1 MGKETYLAHT
11 ITQTD
16 YEARYDRAAK
26 KLLANKLVLAHIL
39 KDCVKEYQACSIMDI
54 AQKYIEG
61 EPEVGTTGVNM
72 DDSNSPEQPD
82 IKPETVVTQA
92 AEVQE
97 MSIQEVNAPAMNIQ
111 AMNTQVT
118 KVQGMGNEDISQ
130 NEGTVYYD
138 VRFNA
143 IAPSTE
149 EHGNIRLIINA
160 EAQNRFKLKYPLTKR
175 AVYYGSRL
183 ISAQHGTVFTKS
195 DYQKLRKVYSIW
207 ICVNPAKKFR
217 NSITRYSLKP
227 ETIIGNAVEA
237 PDNYDLINIV
247 MVCLGRME
255 EWNDNNLIKF
265 LGVLFQNEL
274 SAREKK
280 DILERDFNIPMTE
293 TFESEVDDMCNLSQ
307 GVAEEAM
314 QKGIE
319 KGRQEGIQK
328 GIEQGIEQGLEQ
340 GRQEGIEQ
348 GLEQGRQEGIEQGL
362 ERGRQEGIEQG
373 LERGRQEGI
382 EQGLQQGRIHA
393 LIELVNDGV
402 LTIEKA
408 AEKASMSAE
417 EFGNAMKKA
426 YAQE

>member
-39 KDCVKEYQACSIMDI
+39 KDCVKEYQVCSIMDI

-72 DDSNSPEQPD
+72 DDINSPEQPD
-82 IKPETVVTQA
+82 IKRETVVTQA
-92 AEVQE
+92 AEAQAMKVQV
-97 MSIQEVNAPAMNIQ
+97 MNTQEENAQAMNAQAMNTQSMKVQAMNAQAMSIQ

-143 IAPSTE
+143 IAPSIE

-160 EAQNRFKLKYPLTKR
+160 EAQNRFKPKYPLTKR

-183 ISAQHGTVFTKS
+183 ISAQNGTVFTKS
-195 DYQKLRKVYSIW
+195 DYQKLCKVYSIW

-217 NSITRYSLKP
+217 NTITRYSLKP

-237 PDNYDLINIV
+237 PENYDLINIV
-247 MVCLGRME
+247 MVCLGKME

-314 QKGIE
+314 Q
-319 KGRQEGIQK
+319 
-328 GIEQGIEQGLEQ
+328 Q
-340 GRQEGIEQ
+340 GRTHI
-348 GLEQGRQEGIEQGL
+348 
-362 ERGRQEGIEQG
+362 
-373 LERGRQEGI
+373 
-382 EQGLQQGRIHA
+382 

-408 AEKASMSAE
+408 AEKASMSVE
-417 EFGNAMKKA
+417 EFRNAMKKA

>member
-1 MGKETYLAHT
+1 MNA
-11 ITQTD
+11 
-16 YEARYDRAAK
+16 
-26 KLLANKLVLAHIL
+26 
-39 KDCVKEYQACSIMDI
+39 QAIN
-54 AQKYIEG
+54 AQAMK
-61 EPEVGTTGVNM
+61 
-72 DDSNSPEQPD
+72 
-82 IKPETVVTQA
+82 
-92 AEVQE
+92 VQ
-97 MSIQEVNAPAMNIQ
+97 AMNAQ

-149 EHGNIRLIINA
+149 EHENIRLIINA

-217 NSITRYSLKP
+217 NTITRYSLKP

-237 PDNYDLINIV
+237 PENYDLINIV
-247 MVCLGRME
+247 MVCLGKME

-293 TFESEVDDMCNLSQ
+293 IFESEVDDMCNLSQ

-319 KGRQEGIQK
+319 KG
-328 GIEQGIEQGLEQ
+328 IE
-340 GRQEGIEQ
+340 
-348 GLEQGRQEGIEQGL
+348 
-362 ERGRQEGIEQG
+362 
-373 LERGRQEGI
+373 
-382 EQGLQQGRIHA
+382 QGRIHA

-408 AEKASMSAE
+408 AEKAGMSVE
-417 EFGNAMKKA
+417 EFRNAMKNA
-426 YAQE
+426 NAQIQ

>member
-72 DDSNSPEQPD
+72 DDINSPEQPD

-92 AEVQE
+92 AEVQT
-97 MSIQEVNAPAMNIQ
+97 MNTQEVNAQAMSIQ

-143 IAPSTE
+143 IAPSTG
-149 EHGNIRLIINA
+149 EHDNIRLIINA
-160 EAQNRFKLKYPLTKR
+160 EAQNRFKLKYPLIKR

-217 NSITRYSLKP
+217 NTITRYSLKP

-237 PDNYDLINIV
+237 PENYDLINIV
-247 MVCLGRME
+247 MVCLGKME

-314 QKGIE
+314 QKG
-319 KGRQEGIQK
+319 
-328 GIEQGIEQGLEQ
+328 LEQ

-348 GLEQGRQEGIEQGL
+348 G
-362 ERGRQEGIEQG
+362 
-373 LERGRQEGI
+373 I
-382 EQGLQQGRIHA
+382 EQGLQQGRTHI

-402 LTIEKA
+402 FTIEKA
-408 AEKASMSAE
+408 AGKAGMSVE
-417 EFGNAMKKA
+417 EFRNVMKNANT
-426 YAQE
+426 QIQ

>member
-39 KDCVKEYQACSIMDI
+39 KECVREYQDCSIMDI

-61 EPEVGTTGVNM
+61 EPEVGTTGVYM

-82 IKPETVVTQA
+82 IKPETMRTQA
-92 AEVQE
+92 TEVQ
-97 MSIQEVNAPAMNIQ
+97 AMNIQ
-111 AMNTQVT
+111 ATNTQAIKAQMMNTQPM
-118 KVQGMGNEDISQ
+118 KVQGVSNEDISQ

-143 IAPSTE
+143 IAPSTG
-149 EHGNIRLIINA
+149 EHENIRLIINA

-207 ICVNPAKKFR
+207 ICVNPAKRFR
-217 NSITRYSLKP
+217 NTITRYSLKP
-227 ETIIGNAVEA
+227 ENIVGNAVEA
-237 PDNYDLINIV
+237 PENYDLINIV
-247 MVCLGRME
+247 MVCLGKME

-280 DILERDFNIPMTE
+280 DILEKDFNIPMTE

-319 KGRQEGIQK
+319 KG
-328 GIEQGIEQGLEQ
+328 IEQGI
-340 GRQEGIEQ
+340 
-348 GLEQGRQEGIEQGL
+348 
-362 ERGRQEGIEQG
+362 
-373 LERGRQEGI
+373 
-382 EQGLQQGRIHA
+382 QQGRTHA
-393 LIELVNDGV
+393 LAVKYTL
-402 LTIEKA
+402 
-408 AEKASMSAE
+408 
-417 EFGNAMKKA
+417 
-426 YAQE
+426 

>member
-72 DDSNSPEQPD
+72 DDSNSPVQPD
-82 IKPETVVTQA
+82 IKRETVVTQE
-92 AEVQE
+92 AEVQTMNE
-97 MSIQEVNAPAMNIQ
+97 QAMNAHAMSIQAMNTQEVNAHAINAQSMKVQAMNTLEENAQAINAQAMNTQLMKVQAMNAQAMSIQ

-160 EAQNRFKLKYPLTKR
+160 EAQNRFKPKYPLTKR

-183 ISAQHGTVFTKS
+183 ISSQNGTVFTKS

-217 NSITRYSLKP
+217 NTITRYSLKP

-237 PDNYDLINIV
+237 PENYDLINIV
-247 MVCLGRME
+247 MVCLGKME

-328 GIEQGIEQGLEQ
+328 GIELKYTQ
-340 GRQEGIEQ
+340 
-348 GLEQGRQEGIEQGL
+348 
-362 ERGRQEGIEQG
+362 
-373 LERGRQEGI
+373 
-382 EQGLQQGRIHA
+382 
-393 LIELVNDGV
+393 
-402 LTIEKA
+402 
-408 AEKASMSAE
+408 
-417 EFGNAMKKA
+417 
-426 YAQE
+426 

>member
-39 KDCVKEYQACSIMDI
+39 KDCVKEYQVCSIMDI

-72 DDSNSPEQPD
+72 DDINSPEQPD
-82 IKPETVVTQA
+82 IKRETVVTQA
-92 AEVQE
+92 AEAQAMKVQV
-97 MSIQEVNAPAMNIQ
+97 MNTQEENAQAMNAQAMNTQSMKVQAMNAQAMSIQ

-160 EAQNRFKLKYPLTKR
+160 EAQNRFKPKYPLTKR

-183 ISAQHGTVFTKS
+183 ISAQNGTVFTKS
-195 DYQKLRKVYSIW
+195 DYQKLCKVYSIW

-217 NSITRYSLKP
+217 NTITRYSLKP

-237 PDNYDLINIV
+237 PENYDLINIV
-247 MVCLGRME
+247 MVCLGKME

-314 QKGIE
+314 Q
-319 KGRQEGIQK
+319 
-328 GIEQGIEQGLEQ
+328 Q
-340 GRQEGIEQ
+340 GRTHI
-348 GLEQGRQEGIEQGL
+348 
-362 ERGRQEGIEQG
+362 
-373 LERGRQEGI
+373 
-382 EQGLQQGRIHA
+382 

-408 AEKASMSAE
+408 AEKASMSVE
-417 EFGNAMKKA
+417 EFRNAMKKA

>member
-61 EPEVGTTGVNM
+61 EPEVGITGVYM
-72 DDSNSPEQPD
+72 DDSNSHEQPD

-92 AEVQE
+92 AEVQT
-97 MSIQEVNAPAMNIQ
+97 MNTQEVNAQAMSIQ

-160 EAQNRFKLKYPLTKR
+160 EAQNRFKPKYPLTKR

-183 ISAQHGTVFTKS
+183 ISA
-195 DYQKLRKVYSIW
+195 
-207 ICVNPAKKFR
+207 
-217 NSITRYSLKP
+217 
-227 ETIIGNAVEA
+227 
-237 PDNYDLINIV
+237 
-247 MVCLGRME
+247 
-255 EWNDNNLIKF
+255 
-265 LGVLFQNEL
+265 
-274 SAREKK
+274 
-280 DILERDFNIPMTE
+280 
-293 TFESEVDDMCNLSQ
+293 
-307 GVAEEAM
+307 
-314 QKGIE
+314 
-319 KGRQEGIQK
+319 
-328 GIEQGIEQGLEQ
+328 
-340 GRQEGIEQ
+340 
-348 GLEQGRQEGIEQGL
+348 
-362 ERGRQEGIEQG
+362 
-373 LERGRQEGI
+373 
-382 EQGLQQGRIHA
+382 
-393 LIELVNDGV
+393 
-402 LTIEKA
+402 
-408 AEKASMSAE
+408 
-417 EFGNAMKKA
+417 
-426 YAQE
+426 

>member
-39 KDCVKEYQACSIMDI
+39 KECVREYQDCSIMDI

-97 MSIQEVNAPAMNIQ
+97 MNAQEVNAQAMNAQTMNIQAMNTQEVNAPAINAQAMNTQSMKVQAINEQAMNAHAMSIQ

-183 ISAQHGTVFTKS
+183 ISAQNGTVFTKS

-237 PDNYDLINIV
+237 PENYDLINIV
-247 MVCLGRME
+247 MVCLGKME

-319 KGRQEGIQK
+319 KGIQK
-328 GIEQGIEQGLEQ
+328 GIE
-340 GRQEGIEQ
+340 
-348 GLEQGRQEGIEQGL
+348 
-362 ERGRQEGIEQG
+362 
-373 LERGRQEGI
+373 
-382 EQGLQQGRIHA
+382 QGRIHA

-408 AEKASMSAE
+408 ADKAGMSVE
-417 EFGNAMKKA
+417 EFRDAMKSA
-426 YAQE
+426 NAQSRE

>member
-39 KDCVKEYQACSIMDI
+39 KECVREYRDCSIMDI

-61 EPEVGTTGVNM
+61 EPEIGTTGVYM

-82 IKPETVVTQA
+82 IKPEAMRAQATGVQATNTQA
-92 AEVQE
+92 IKAQ
-97 MSIQEVNAPAMNIQ
+97 M
-111 AMNTQVT
+111 MNTQSM
-118 KVQGMGNEDISQ
+118 KVQGVSNEDISQ
-130 NEGTVYYD
+130 SEGTVYYD

-143 IAPSTE
+143 ITPSTGE
-149 EHGNIRLIINA
+149 NDSIRLIINA

-207 ICVNPAKKFR
+207 ICVNPAKRFR
-217 NSITRYSLKP
+217 NTITRYSLKP
-227 ETIIGNAVEA
+227 ENIVGNAVEA
-237 PDNYDLINIV
+237 PENYDLINIV
-247 MVCLGRME
+247 MVCLGKIE

-274 SAREKK
+274 SAKEKK
-280 DILERDFNIPMTE
+280 DILEKDFNVPMTE

-319 KGRQEGIQK
+319 QGRQEGIQK
-328 GIEQGIEQGLEQ
+328 GIEQG
-340 GRQEGIEQ
+340 RQEGMQNGIVQGIEQ
-348 GLEQGRQEGIEQGL
+348 GI
-362 ERGRQEGIEQG
+362 
-373 LERGRQEGI
+373 
-382 EQGLQQGRIHA
+382 QQGRTHA
-393 LIELVNDGV
+393 LAELVNDGV

-408 AEKASMSAE
+408 AEKASMSVEA
-417 EFGNAMKKA
+417 FRNIMKNI
-426 YAQE
+426 YAQN

>member
-61 EPEVGTTGVNM
+61 EPEVGTTGVYM
-72 DDSNSPEQPD
+72 DDSSSPEQPD
-82 IKPETVVTQA
+82 IKPETVVTRA
-92 AEVQE
+92 AEVQA
-97 MSIQEVNAPAMNIQ
+97 MNAQEVNAQAMKVQAMNEQAMNAHAISIQ

-149 EHGNIRLIINA
+149 EHENIRLIINA

-195 DYQKLRKVYSIW
+195 DYQKLRIVYSTW
-207 ICVNPAKKFR
+207 ISVNYANCLR
-217 NSITRYSLKP
+217 NTITS
-227 ETIIGNAVEA
+227 
-237 PDNYDLINIV
+237 
-247 MVCLGRME
+247 
-255 EWNDNNLIKF
+255 
-265 LGVLFQNEL
+265 
-274 SAREKK
+274 
-280 DILERDFNIPMTE
+280 
-293 TFESEVDDMCNLSQ
+293 
-307 GVAEEAM
+307 
-314 QKGIE
+314 
-319 KGRQEGIQK
+319 
-328 GIEQGIEQGLEQ
+328 
-340 GRQEGIEQ
+340 
-348 GLEQGRQEGIEQGL
+348 
-362 ERGRQEGIEQG
+362 
-373 LERGRQEGI
+373 
-382 EQGLQQGRIHA
+382 
-393 LIELVNDGV
+393 
-402 LTIEKA
+402 
-408 AEKASMSAE
+408 
-417 EFGNAMKKA
+417 
-426 YAQE
+426 

>member
-1 MGKETYLAHT
+1 MSALLLTAKRRKGSTMGKETYLAHT

-26 KLLANKLVLAHIL
+26 KLLANKLVLANIL
-39 KDCVKEYQACSIMDI
+39 KGCVKEYQACSIMDI
-54 AQKYIEG
+54 AQKYIQG

-82 IKPETVVTQA
+82 IKPETVATQS
-92 AEVQE
+92 AEVQ
-97 MSIQEVNAPAMNIQ
+97 AMNIQAMNTHSMKVQAMNEQAMNEHAMSIQ

-160 EAQNRFKLKYPLTKR
+160 EAQNRFKPKYSLTKR

-217 NSITRYSLKP
+217 NTITRYSLKP

-237 PDNYDLINIV
+237 PENYDLINIV
-247 MVCLGRME
+247 MVCLGKME

-307 GVAEEAM
+307 GVAEKAM
-314 QKGIE
+314 
-319 KGRQEGIQK
+319 
-328 GIEQGIEQGLEQ
+328 
-340 GRQEGIEQ
+340 
-348 GLEQGRQEGIEQGL
+348 
-362 ERGRQEGIEQG
+362 
-373 LERGRQEGI
+373 
-382 EQGLQQGRIHA
+382 QQGRTHI
-393 LIELVNDGV
+393 LIELVSDGV

-408 AEKASMSAE
+408 AEKARMSVE
-417 EFGNAMKKA
+417 EFRNAMKNA

>member
-1 MGKETYLAHT
+1 MSALLLTAKRRKGSTMGKETYLAHT

-72 DDSNSPEQPD
+72 DDSNSHEQPD
-82 IKPETVVTQA
+82 IKPETMATQS
-92 AEVQE
+92 AEVQA
-97 MSIQEVNAPAMNIQ
+97 VNAQAINAQ
-111 AMNTQVT
+111 AMNTQAMKVQAMNAQAMNTQAMNAQVT

-143 IAPSTE
+143 IAPSTG
-149 EHGNIRLIINA
+149 EHDNIRLIINA
-160 EAQNRFKLKYPLTKR
+160 EAQNRFKPKYPLTKR

-207 ICVNPAKKFR
+207 ICVNPAKRFR
-217 NSITRYSLKP
+217 NTITRYSLKP

-237 PDNYDLINIV
+237 PENYDLINIV
-247 MVCLGRME
+247 MVCLGKME

-314 QKGIE
+314 QKG
-319 KGRQEGIQK
+319 
-328 GIEQGIEQGLEQ
+328 LEQ

-348 GLEQGRQEGIEQGL
+348 GRTY
-362 ERGRQEGIEQG
+362 
-373 LERGRQEGI
+373 
-382 EQGLQQGRIHA
+382 A

-408 AEKASMSAE
+408 AEKAGMSVE
-417 EFGNAMKKA
+417 EFKNAMKSA
-426 YAQE
+426 NAWSRE

>member
-26 KLLANKLVLAHIL
+26 KLLANKLVLANIL
-39 KDCVKEYQACSIMDI
+39 KGCVKEYQACSIMDI
-54 AQKYIEG
+54 AQKYIQG

-82 IKPETVVTQA
+82 IKPETVATQS
-92 AEVQE
+92 AEVQ
-97 MSIQEVNAPAMNIQ
+97 AMNIQAMNTHSMKVQAMNEQAMNEHAMNEHAMSIQ

-160 EAQNRFKLKYPLTKR
+160 EAQNRFKPKYSLTKR

-217 NSITRYSLKP
+217 NTITRYSLKP

-237 PDNYDLINIV
+237 PENYDLINIV
-247 MVCLGRME
+247 MVCLGKME

-307 GVAEEAM
+307 GVAEKAM
-314 QKGIE
+314 
-319 KGRQEGIQK
+319 
-328 GIEQGIEQGLEQ
+328 
-340 GRQEGIEQ
+340 
-348 GLEQGRQEGIEQGL
+348 
-362 ERGRQEGIEQG
+362 
-373 LERGRQEGI
+373 
-382 EQGLQQGRIHA
+382 QQGRTHI

-408 AEKASMSAE
+408 AEKARMSVE
-417 EFGNAMKKA
+417 EFRNAMKNA

>member
-1 MGKETYLAHT
+1 MSALLLTAKRRKGSTMGKETYLAHT

-61 EPEVGTTGVNM
+61 EPEIGTTGVYM
-72 DDSNSPEQPD
+72 DDSSSPEQPD
-82 IKPETVVTQA
+82 IKPEMVATQS
-92 AEVQE
+92 AEMQ
-97 MSIQEVNAPAMNIQ
+97 AMNTQKMNAQ
-111 AMNTQVT
+111 AMNTQVA

-149 EHGNIRLIINA
+149 EHENIRLIINA

-207 ICVNPAKKFR
+207 ICVNPAKRFR
-217 NSITRYSLKP
+217 NTITRYSLKP
-227 ETIIGNAVEA
+227 EAIIGNAVEA
-237 PDNYDLINIV
+237 PENYDLINIV
-247 MVCLGRME
+247 MVCLGKME

-314 QKGIE
+314 QKG
-319 KGRQEGIQK
+319 
-328 GIEQGIEQGLEQ
+328 LEQ
-340 GRQEGIEQ
+340 GRQEGIER
-348 GLEQGRQEGIEQGL
+348 GREQGIEQGL
-362 ERGRQEGIEQG
+362 
-373 LERGRQEGI
+373 L
-382 EQGLQQGRIHA
+382 QGRIHA
-393 LIELVNDGV
+393 LIDLVNDGV

-408 AEKASMSAE
+408 AGKAGMSVE
-417 EFGNAMKKA
+417 EFRNVMKNANT
-426 YAQE
+426 QIQ

>member
-61 EPEVGTTGVNM
+61 EPEVGITGVYM
-72 DDSNSPEQPD
+72 DDSNSHEQPD

-92 AEVQE
+92 AEVQA
-97 MSIQEVNAPAMNIQ
+97 VNAQAINAQAMNTQAMKVQAMNAQAMNAQAMKVQAMNAQ

-160 EAQNRFKLKYPLTKR
+160 EAQNRFKPKYPLTKR

-183 ISAQHGTVFTKS
+183 ISAQNGTVFTKS

-207 ICVNPAKKFR
+207 ICVNPAKRFR
-217 NSITRYSLKP
+217 NTITRYSLKP

-237 PDNYDLINIV
+237 PENYDLINIV
-247 MVCLGRME
+247 MVCLGKME

-319 KGRQEGIQK
+319 KG
-328 GIEQGIEQGLEQ
+328 IE
-340 GRQEGIEQ
+340 
-348 GLEQGRQEGIEQGL
+348 
-362 ERGRQEGIEQG
+362 
-373 LERGRQEGI
+373 
-382 EQGLQQGRIHA
+382 QGRIHA

-408 AEKASMSAE
+408 AEKADISVE
-417 EFGNAMKKA
+417 EFRNVMKNANT
-426 YAQE
+426 QIQ

>member
-54 AQKYIEG
+54 VQKYIEG

-72 DDSNSPEQPD
+72 DDSNSHEQPD

-92 AEVQE
+92 AEVQT
-97 MSIQEVNAPAMNIQ
+97 MNTQEVNAQAMSIQ

-160 EAQNRFKLKYPLTKR
+160 EAQNRFKPKYPLTKR

-183 ISAQHGTVFTKS
+183 ISAQNGTVFTKS
-195 DYQKLRKVYSIW
+195 DYQKLCKVYSIW

-217 NSITRYSLKP
+217 NTITRYSLKP

-237 PDNYDLINIV
+237 PENYDLINIV
-247 MVCLGRME
+247 MVCLGKME

-328 GIEQGIEQGLEQ
+328 GIEQG
-340 GRQEGIEQ
+340 RQEGMQKGMAQGIEQ
-348 GLEQGRQEGIEQGL
+348 GIEQG
-362 ERGRQEGIEQG
+362 I
-373 LERGRQEGI
+373 
-382 EQGLQQGRIHA
+382 QQGRTHA
-393 LIELVNDGV
+393 LAELVNDGV

-408 AEKASMSAE
+408 AEKAGMSVE
-417 EFGNAMKKA
+417 EFRNAMKNA
-426 YAQE
+426 NAQSRE

>member
-61 EPEVGTTGVNM
+61 EPEVGTTGVYM
-72 DDSNSPEQPD
+72 DDSSSPEQPD
-82 IKPETVVTQA
+82 IKPETVVTRA
-92 AEVQE
+92 AEVQAVNA
-97 MSIQEVNAPAMNIQ
+97 QEVNAQEVNAQVINAQAINAQAMNTQSMKVQAMNEQAMNAHAMSIQ

-149 EHGNIRLIINA
+149 EHENIRLIINA

-207 ICVNPAKKFR
+207 ICVNPAKRFR
-217 NSITRYSLKP
+217 NTITRYSLKP
-227 ETIIGNAVEA
+227 EAIIGNAVEA
-237 PDNYDLINIV
+237 PENYDLINIV
-247 MVCLGRME
+247 MVCLGKME

-280 DILERDFNIPMTE
+280 DILERDFDIPMTE

-307 GVAEEAM
+307 GVAEKAM
-314 QKGIE
+314 
-319 KGRQEGIQK
+319 
-328 GIEQGIEQGLEQ
+328 
-340 GRQEGIEQ
+340 
-348 GLEQGRQEGIEQGL
+348 
-362 ERGRQEGIEQG
+362 
-373 LERGRQEGI
+373 
-382 EQGLQQGRIHA
+382 QQGRTHI

-408 AEKASMSAE
+408 AEKARMSVE
-417 EFGNAMKKA
+417 EFRNAMEKA
-426 YAQE
+426 NTQE

>member
-1 MGKETYLAHT
+1 MSALLLTAKRRKGSTMGKETYLAHT

-16 YEARYDRAAK
+16 YEARYDRVAK

-61 EPEVGTTGVNM
+61 EPEVGTTGVYM

-82 IKPETVVTQA
+82 IKPETMATQS
-92 AEVQE
+92 AEVQA
-97 MSIQEVNAPAMNIQ
+97 MNAQEVNAQAINAQAMNTQSMKVQAMNEQAMNAHAISIQ

-149 EHGNIRLIINA
+149 ELENIRLIINA

-217 NSITRYSLKP
+217 NTITRYSLKP

-237 PDNYDLINIV
+237 PENYDLINIV
-247 MVCLGRME
+247 MVCLGKME

-307 GVAEEAM
+307 GVAEKAM
-314 QKGIE
+314 
-319 KGRQEGIQK
+319 
-328 GIEQGIEQGLEQ
+328 
-340 GRQEGIEQ
+340 
-348 GLEQGRQEGIEQGL
+348 
-362 ERGRQEGIEQG
+362 
-373 LERGRQEGI
+373 
-382 EQGLQQGRIHA
+382 QQGRTHI

-408 AEKASMSAE
+408 AEKASMSVE
-417 EFGNAMKKA
+417 EFRNAMKNA

>member
-61 EPEVGTTGVNM
+61 EPEVGTTGVYM
-72 DDSNSPEQPD
+72 DDSSSPEQPD
-82 IKPETVVTQA
+82 IKPETVVTRA
-92 AEVQE
+92 AEVQAVNA
-97 MSIQEVNAPAMNIQ
+97 QEVNAQVINAQAMNTQSMKVQAMNEQAMNAHAMSIQ

-160 EAQNRFKLKYPLTKR
+160 EAQNRFKPKYPLTKR

-207 ICVNPAKKFR
+207 ICVNPAKRFR
-217 NSITRYSLKP
+217 NTITRYSLKP

-237 PDNYDLINIV
+237 PENYDLINIV
-247 MVCLGRME
+247 MVCLGKME

-280 DILERDFNIPMTE
+280 DILERDFDIPMTE

-307 GVAEEAM
+307 GVAEKAM
-314 QKGIE
+314 
-319 KGRQEGIQK
+319 
-328 GIEQGIEQGLEQ
+328 
-340 GRQEGIEQ
+340 
-348 GLEQGRQEGIEQGL
+348 
-362 ERGRQEGIEQG
+362 
-373 LERGRQEGI
+373 
-382 EQGLQQGRIHA
+382 QQGRTHI

-408 AEKASMSAE
+408 AEKARMSVE
-417 EFGNAMKKA
+417 EFRNAMEKA
-426 YAQE
+426 NTQE

>member
-54 AQKYIEG
+54 VQKYIEG

-72 DDSNSPEQPD
+72 DDSNSHEQPD
-82 IKPETVVTQA
+82 IKRETVVTQA
-92 AEVQE
+92 AEAQAMKVQV
-97 MSIQEVNAPAMNIQ
+97 MNTQEENAQAMNAQAMNTQSMKVQAMNAQAMSIQ

-160 EAQNRFKLKYPLTKR
+160 EAQNRFKPKYPLTKR

-183 ISAQHGTVFTKS
+183 ISAQNGTVFTKS
-195 DYQKLRKVYSIW
+195 DYQKLCKVYSIW

-217 NSITRYSLKP
+217 NTITRYSLKP

-237 PDNYDLINIV
+237 PENYDLINIV
-247 MVCLGRME
+247 MVCLGKME

-314 QKGIE
+314 Q
-319 KGRQEGIQK
+319 
-328 GIEQGIEQGLEQ
+328 Q
-340 GRQEGIEQ
+340 GRTHI
-348 GLEQGRQEGIEQGL
+348 
-362 ERGRQEGIEQG
+362 
-373 LERGRQEGI
+373 
-382 EQGLQQGRIHA
+382 

-408 AEKASMSAE
+408 AEKASMSVE
-417 EFGNAMKKA
+417 EFRNAMKKA

>member
-61 EPEVGTTGVNM
+61 EPEVGTTGVYM
-72 DDSNSPEQPD
+72 DDSNSLEQPD
-82 IKPETVVTQA
+82 IKPETVVTRA
-92 AEVQE
+92 AEVQA
-97 MSIQEVNAPAMNIQ
+97 MNAQEVNAQAINAQAINAQAMNTQAMNTHSMKVQAMNEQAMSIQ
-111 AMNTQVT
+111 AMNTQVA

-149 EHGNIRLIINA
+149 EHENIRLIINA
-160 EAQNRFKLKYPLTKR
+160 EAQNRFKLKYPLIKR

-217 NSITRYSLKP
+217 NTITRYSLKP

-237 PDNYDLINIV
+237 PENYDLINIV
-247 MVCLGRME
+247 MVCLGKME

-319 KGRQEGIQK
+319 KG
-328 GIEQGIEQGLEQ
+328 IE
-340 GRQEGIEQ
+340 
-348 GLEQGRQEGIEQGL
+348 
-362 ERGRQEGIEQG
+362 
-373 LERGRQEGI
+373 
-382 EQGLQQGRIHA
+382 QGRIHA

-408 AEKASMSAE
+408 AEKASMSVE
-417 EFGNAMKKA
+417 EFRNAMEKA
-426 YAQE
+426 NTQER

>member
-1 MGKETYLAHT
+1 MSALLLTAKRRKGSTMGKETYLAHT

-61 EPEVGTTGVNM
+61 EPEVGTTGVYM
-72 DDSNSPEQPD
+72 DDSSSPEQPD
-82 IKPETVVTQA
+82 IKPETVATQS
-92 AEVQE
+92 AEVQ
-97 MSIQEVNAPAMNIQ
+97 AMNAHAMSIQ

-149 EHGNIRLIINA
+149 ELENIRLIINA

-217 NSITRYSLKP
+217 NTITRYSLKP

-237 PDNYDLINIV
+237 PENYDLINIV
-247 MVCLGRME
+247 MVCLGKME

-307 GVAEEAM
+307 GIAEEAM
-314 QKGIE
+314 QK
-319 KGRQEGIQK
+319 
-328 GIEQGIEQGLEQ
+328 
-340 GRQEGIEQ
+340 
-348 GLEQGRQEGIEQGL
+348 GL
-362 ERGRQEGIEQG
+362 ERGRQEGIEQ
-373 LERGRQEGI
+373 GI

-408 AEKASMSAE
+408 AEKARMPVE
-417 EFGNAMKKA
+417 EFRNAMKNA

>member
-61 EPEVGTTGVNM
+61 EPEVGTTGVYM
-72 DDSNSPEQPD
+72 DDSSSPEQPD
-82 IKPETVVTQA
+82 IKPETVVTRA
-92 AEVQE
+92 AEVQA
-97 MSIQEVNAPAMNIQ
+97 MNAQEVNAQAINAQAINAQAINAQAMNTQAMNTHSMKVQAMNEQAMSIQ

-207 ICVNPAKKFR
+207 ICVNPAKRFR
-217 NSITRYSLKP
+217 NTITRYSLKP
-227 ETIIGNAVEA
+227 EAIIGNAVEA
-237 PDNYDLINIV
+237 PENYDLINIV
-247 MVCLGRME
+247 MVCLGKME

-314 QKGIE
+314 QKG
-319 KGRQEGIQK
+319 
-328 GIEQGIEQGLEQ
+328 
-340 GRQEGIEQ
+340 
-348 GLEQGRQEGIEQGL
+348 
-362 ERGRQEGIEQG
+362 
-373 LERGRQEGI
+373 
-382 EQGLQQGRIHA
+382 LQQGRTHI

-402 LTIEKA
+402 FTIEKA
-408 AEKASMSAE
+408 AEKARMSVE
-417 EFGNAMKKA
+417 EFRNAMEKA
-426 YAQE
+426 NTQER

>member
-1 MGKETYLAHT
+1 MSALLLTAKRRKGSTMGKETYLAHT

-72 DDSNSPEQPD
+72 DDSNSHEQPD
-82 IKPETVVTQA
+82 IKPETMATQS
-92 AEVQE
+92 AEVQA
-97 MSIQEVNAPAMNIQ
+97 VNAQAINAQ
-111 AMNTQVT
+111 AMNTQAMKVQAMNAQAMNTQAMNAQVT

-217 NSITRYSLKP
+217 NTITRYSLKP

-237 PDNYDLINIV
+237 PENYDLINIV
-247 MVCLGRME
+247 MVCLGKME

-314 QKGIE
+314 QKG
-319 KGRQEGIQK
+319 
-328 GIEQGIEQGLEQ
+328 LEQ

-348 GLEQGRQEGIEQGL
+348 GRTY
-362 ERGRQEGIEQG
+362 
-373 LERGRQEGI
+373 
-382 EQGLQQGRIHA
+382 A

-408 AEKASMSAE
+408 AEKAGMSVE
-417 EFGNAMKKA
+417 EFKNAMKSTN
-426 YAQE
+426 AQSRE

>member
-1 MGKETYLAHT
+1 MSALLLTAKRRKGSTMGKETYLAHT

-61 EPEVGTTGVNM
+61 EQEVGTTGVYM
-72 DDSNSPEQPD
+72 DDSSSPEQPD
-82 IKPETVVTQA
+82 IKPETVVTRA
-92 AEVQE
+92 AEVQAVNA
-97 MSIQEVNAPAMNIQ
+97 QEVNAQVINAQAINAQAMNTQSMKVQAMNEQAMNAHAMSIQ

-149 EHGNIRLIINA
+149 ELENIRLIINA

-217 NSITRYSLKP
+217 NTITRYSLKP

-237 PDNYDLINIV
+237 PENYDLINIV
-247 MVCLGRME
+247 MVCLGKME

-314 QKGIE
+314 QKG
-319 KGRQEGIQK
+319 
-328 GIEQGIEQGLEQ
+328 
-340 GRQEGIEQ
+340 
-348 GLEQGRQEGIEQGL
+348 L

-373 LERGRQEGI
+373 I
-382 EQGLQQGRIHA
+382 EQG
-393 LIELVNDGV
+393 IE
-402 LTIEKA
+402 
-408 AEKASMSAE
+408 
-417 EFGNAMKKA
+417 
-426 YAQE
+426 

>member
-1 MGKETYLAHT
+1 MSALLLTATRRKGSTMGKETYLAHT

-26 KLLANKLVLAHIL
+26 KLLANKFVLAHIL

-61 EPEVGTTGVNM
+61 EPEVGTTGVYM
-72 DDSNSPEQPD
+72 DDSSSPEQPD
-82 IKPETVVTQA
+82 IKPETVVTRA
-92 AEVQE
+92 AEVQAVNA
-97 MSIQEVNAPAMNIQ
+97 QEVNAQEVNAQVINAQAINAQAMNTQSMKVQAMNEQAMNAHAMSIQ

-160 EAQNRFKLKYPLTKR
+160 EAQNRFKPKYPLTKR

-217 NSITRYSLKP
+217 NTITRYSLKP

-237 PDNYDLINIV
+237 PENYDLINIV
-247 MVCLGRME
+247 MVCLGKME

-307 GVAEEAM
+307 GVAEKAM
-314 QKGIE
+314 
-319 KGRQEGIQK
+319 
-328 GIEQGIEQGLEQ
+328 
-340 GRQEGIEQ
+340 
-348 GLEQGRQEGIEQGL
+348 
-362 ERGRQEGIEQG
+362 
-373 LERGRQEGI
+373 
-382 EQGLQQGRIHA
+382 QQGRTHI

-408 AEKASMSAE
+408 AEKARMPVE
-417 EFGNAMKKA
+417 EFRNAMEKA
-426 YAQE
+426 NTQER

>member
-1 MGKETYLAHT
+1 MSALLLTAKRRKGSTMGKATYLAHT

-61 EPEVGTTGVNM
+61 EPEVGTTGVYM
-72 DDSNSPEQPD
+72 DDSNSPVQTD
-82 IKPETVVTQA
+82 IKRETVVTQA
-92 AEVQE
+92 AEAQAMKVQV
-97 MSIQEVNAPAMNIQ
+97 MNTQEENAQAMNAQAINAQAMNAQAINAQAMNTQSMKVQAMSIQ

-149 EHGNIRLIINA
+149 ELENIRLIINA

-217 NSITRYSLKP
+217 NTITRYSLKP

-237 PDNYDLINIV
+237 PENYDLINIV
-247 MVCLGRME
+247 MVCLGKME

-314 QKGIE
+314 QKG
-319 KGRQEGIQK
+319 
-328 GIEQGIEQGLEQ
+328 
-340 GRQEGIEQ
+340 
-348 GLEQGRQEGIEQGL
+348 L

-373 LERGRQEGI
+373 I
-382 EQGLQQGRIHA
+382 EQG
-393 LIELVNDGV
+393 IELKY
-402 LTIEKA
+402 TP
-408 AEKASMSAE
+408 
-417 EFGNAMKKA
+417 
-426 YAQE
+426 

>member
-82 IKPETVVTQA
+82 IKPEAMRAQATGVQATNTQA
-92 AEVQE
+92 IKAQ
-97 MSIQEVNAPAMNIQ
+97 MMNIQ
-111 AMNTQVT
+111 PM
-118 KVQGMGNEDISQ
+118 KVQGVNNEDISQ

-160 EAQNRFKLKYPLTKR
+160 ETQNRFKPKYPLIKR

-207 ICVNPAKKFR
+207 ICVNPAKRFR
-217 NSITRYSLKP
+217 NTITRYSLKP

-237 PDNYDLINIV
+237 PENYDLINIV
-247 MVCLGRME
+247 MVCLGKME

-314 QKGIE
+314 QKG
-319 KGRQEGIQK
+319 
-328 GIEQGIEQGLEQ
+328 
-340 GRQEGIEQ
+340 
-348 GLEQGRQEGIEQGL
+348 
-362 ERGRQEGIEQG
+362 
-373 LERGRQEGI
+373 
-382 EQGLQQGRIHA
+382 LQQGRTHA

-402 LTIEKA
+402 LTKEKA
-408 AEKASMSAE
+408 AEKASMSVE
-417 EFGNAMKKA
+417 EFRNAMKNA

>member
-61 EPEVGTTGVNM
+61 EPEVGTTGVYM

-92 AEVQE
+92 AEAQAMKVQV
-97 MSIQEVNAPAMNIQ
+97 MNTQEENAQAINAQAMNTQSMKVQAMNAHAMSIQ

-143 IAPSTE
+143 IVPSTE
-149 EHGNIRLIINA
+149 EHGNIKLIINA
-160 EAQNRFKLKYPLTKR
+160 EAQNRFKPKYPLTKR

-183 ISAQHGTVFTKS
+183 ISAQNGTVFTKS

-217 NSITRYSLKP
+217 NTITRYSLKP

-237 PDNYDLINIV
+237 PENYDLINIV
-247 MVCLGRME
+247 MVCLGKME

-314 QKGIE
+314 Q
-319 KGRQEGIQK
+319 
-328 GIEQGIEQGLEQ
+328 Q
-340 GRQEGIEQ
+340 GRTHI
-348 GLEQGRQEGIEQGL
+348 
-362 ERGRQEGIEQG
+362 
-373 LERGRQEGI
+373 
-382 EQGLQQGRIHA
+382 

-408 AEKASMSAE
+408 AEKAGMSVE
-417 EFGNAMKKA
+417 VFRNAMKKA

>member
-82 IKPETVVTQA
+82 IKPEAMRAQATGVQATNTQA
-92 AEVQE
+92 IKAQ
-97 MSIQEVNAPAMNIQ
+97 MMNIQ
-111 AMNTQVT
+111 PM
-118 KVQGMGNEDISQ
+118 KVQGVNNEDISQ

-160 EAQNRFKLKYPLTKR
+160 EAQNRFKPKYPLTKR

-217 NSITRYSLKP
+217 NTITRYSLKP

-237 PDNYDLINIV
+237 PENYDLINIV
-247 MVCLGRME
+247 MVCLGKME

-319 KGRQEGIQK
+319 KG
-328 GIEQGIEQGLEQ
+328 IE
-340 GRQEGIEQ
+340 
-348 GLEQGRQEGIEQGL
+348 
-362 ERGRQEGIEQG
+362 
-373 LERGRQEGI
+373 
-382 EQGLQQGRIHA
+382 QGRIHA
-393 LIELVNDGV
+393 LI
-402 LTIEKA
+402 
-408 AEKASMSAE
+408 
-417 EFGNAMKKA
+417 
-426 YAQE
+426 

>member
-61 EPEVGTTGVNM
+61 EPEVGTTGVYM

-82 IKPETVVTQA
+82 IKPETMATQS
-92 AEVQE
+92 AEVQT
-97 MSIQEVNAPAMNIQ
+97 MNAQEVNAQEVNAQAINAQAMNTQSMKVQAMNEQAMNAHAISIQ

-149 EHGNIRLIINA
+149 ELENIRLIINA

-217 NSITRYSLKP
+217 NTITRYSLKP

-237 PDNYDLINIV
+237 PENYDLINIV
-247 MVCLGRME
+247 MVCLGKME

-314 QKGIE
+314 QKG
-319 KGRQEGIQK
+319 
-328 GIEQGIEQGLEQ
+328 
-340 GRQEGIEQ
+340 
-348 GLEQGRQEGIEQGL
+348 
-362 ERGRQEGIEQG
+362 
-373 LERGRQEGI
+373 
-382 EQGLQQGRIHA
+382 LQQGRTHI

-408 AEKASMSAE
+408 AEKASMSVE
-417 EFGNAMKKA
+417 EFRNAMKNA

>member
-1 MGKETYLAHT
+1 MSVLLLTAKRRKGSTMGKETYLAHT

-72 DDSNSPEQPD
+72 DDSNSHEQPD
-82 IKPETVVTQA
+82 IKPETMATQS
-92 AEVQE
+92 AEVQA
-97 MSIQEVNAPAMNIQ
+97 VNAQAINAQ
-111 AMNTQVT
+111 AMNTQAMKVQAMNAQAMNTQAMNAQVT

-160 EAQNRFKLKYPLTKR
+160 EAQNRFKPKYPLTKR

-207 ICVNPAKKFR
+207 ICVNPAKRFR
-217 NSITRYSLKP
+217 NTITRYSLKP

-237 PDNYDLINIV
+237 PENYDLINIV
-247 MVCLGRME
+247 MVCLGKME

-280 DILERDFNIPMTE
+280 DILERDFDIPMTE

-314 QKGIE
+314 QKG
-319 KGRQEGIQK
+319 
-328 GIEQGIEQGLEQ
+328 LEQ
-340 GRQEGIEQ
+340 GRQEGIER
-348 GLEQGRQEGIEQGL
+348 GIERGREQGIEQGL
-362 ERGRQEGIEQG
+362 
-373 LERGRQEGI
+373 L
-382 EQGLQQGRIHA
+382 QGRIHT

-408 AEKASMSAE
+408 AGKAGMSVE
-417 EFGNAMKKA
+417 EFRNVMKNANT
-426 YAQE
+426 QIQ

>member
-61 EPEVGTTGVNM
+61 EPEVGTTGVYM
-72 DDSNSPEQPD
+72 DDSNSLEQPD
-82 IKPETVVTQA
+82 IKPETVVTRA
-92 AEVQE
+92 AEVQA
-97 MSIQEVNAPAMNIQ
+97 MNAQEVNAQAINAQAINAQAMNTQAMNTHSMKVQAMNEQAMSIQ
-111 AMNTQVT
+111 AMNTQVA

-149 EHGNIRLIINA
+149 EHENIRLIINA
-160 EAQNRFKLKYPLTKR
+160 EAQNRFKLKYPLIKR

-207 ICVNPAKKFR
+207 ICVNPAKRFR
-217 NSITRYSLKP
+217 NTITRYSLKP
-227 ETIIGNAVEA
+227 EAIIGNAVEA
-237 PDNYDLINIV
+237 PENYDLINIV
-247 MVCLGRME
+247 MVCLGKME

-314 QKGIE
+314 QKGL
-319 KGRQEGIQK
+319 K
-328 GIEQGIEQGLEQ
+328 Q

-348 GLEQGRQEGIEQGL
+348 GIPHRM
-362 ERGRQEGIEQG
+362 
-373 LERGRQEGI
+373 
-382 EQGLQQGRIHA
+382 
-393 LIELVNDGV
+393 D
-402 LTIEKA
+402 TIRRRVP
-408 AEKASMSAE
+408 
-417 EFGNAMKKA
+417 
-426 YAQE
+426 

>member
-26 KLLANKLVLAHIL
+26 KLLANKFVLAHIL

-61 EPEVGTTGVNM
+61 EPEVGTTGVYM
-72 DDSNSPEQPD
+72 DDSSSPEQPD
-82 IKPETVVTQA
+82 IKPETVVTRA
-92 AEVQE
+92 AEVQAVNA
-97 MSIQEVNAPAMNIQ
+97 QEVNAQEVNAQVINAQAINAQAMNTQSMKVQAMNEQAMNAHAMSIQ

-160 EAQNRFKLKYPLTKR
+160 EAQNRFKPKYPLTKR

-217 NSITRYSLKP
+217 NTITRYSLKP

-237 PDNYDLINIV
+237 PENYDLINIV
-247 MVCLGRME
+247 MVCLGKME
-255 EWNDNNLIKF
+255 EF
-265 LGVLFQNEL
+265 EEQ
-274 SAREKK
+274 EK
-280 DILERDFNIPMTE
+280 D
-293 TFESEVDDMCNLSQ
+293 
-307 GVAEEAM
+307 EA
-314 QKGIE
+314 
-319 KGRQEGIQK
+319 
-328 GIEQGIEQGLEQ
+328 
-340 GRQEGIEQ
+340 
-348 GLEQGRQEGIEQGL
+348 
-362 ERGRQEGIEQG
+362 
-373 LERGRQEGI
+373 
-382 EQGLQQGRIHA
+382 
-393 LIELVNDGV
+393 
-402 LTIEKA
+402 
-408 AEKASMSAE
+408 
-417 EFGNAMKKA
+417 
-426 YAQE
+426 

>member
-1 MGKETYLAHT
+1 MSALLLTAKRRKGSTMGKETYLAHT

-72 DDSNSPEQPD
+72 DDINSPEQPD

-92 AEVQE
+92 AEVQT
-97 MSIQEVNAPAMNIQ
+97 MNTQEVNAQAMSIQ

-160 EAQNRFKLKYPLTKR
+160 EAQNRFKPKYPLTKR

-207 ICVNPAKKFR
+207 ICVNPAKRFR
-217 NSITRYSLKP
+217 NTITRYSLKP

-237 PDNYDLINIV
+237 PENYDLINIV
-247 MVCLGRME
+247 MVCLGKME

-314 QKGIE
+314 QKG
-319 KGRQEGIQK
+319 
-328 GIEQGIEQGLEQ
+328 LEQ
-340 GRQEGIEQ
+340 GRQEGIER
-348 GLEQGRQEGIEQGL
+348 GIERGREQGIEQGL
-362 ERGRQEGIEQG
+362 
-373 LERGRQEGI
+373 L
-382 EQGLQQGRIHA
+382 QGRIHT

-408 AEKASMSAE
+408 AGKAGMSVE
-417 EFGNAMKKA
+417 EFRNVMKNANT
-426 YAQE
+426 QIQ

>member
-61 EPEVGTTGVNM
+61 EPEVGTTGVYM

-82 IKPETVVTQA
+82 IKPETMATQS
-92 AEVQE
+92 AEVQA
-97 MSIQEVNAPAMNIQ
+97 MNAQEVNAQEVNAQAINAQAMNTQSMKVQAMNEQAMNAHAISIQ

-160 EAQNRFKLKYPLTKR
+160 EAQNRFKPKYPLTKR

-183 ISAQHGTVFTKS
+183 ISAQNGTVFTKS
-195 DYQKLRKVYSIW
+195 DYQKLCKVYSIW

-217 NSITRYSLKP
+217 NTIMRYSLKP

-237 PDNYDLINIV
+237 PENYDLINIV
-247 MVCLGRME
+247 MVCLGKME

-265 LGVLFQNEL
+265 LGVLLQNEL

-328 GIEQGIEQGLEQ
+328 GIEQG
-340 GRQEGIEQ
+340 RQEGMQ
-348 GLEQGRQEGIEQGL
+348 KGM
-362 ERGRQEGIEQG
+362 
-373 LERGRQEGI
+373 
-382 EQGLQQGRIHA
+382 A
-393 LIELVNDGV
+393 LKY
-402 LTIEKA
+402 TP
-408 AEKASMSAE
+408 
-417 EFGNAMKKA
+417 
-426 YAQE
+426 

>member
-61 EPEVGTTGVNM
+61 EPEVGTTGVYM
-72 DDSNSPEQPD
+72 DDSSSPEQPD
-82 IKPETVVTQA
+82 IKPETVVTRA
-92 AEVQE
+92 AEVQA
-97 MSIQEVNAPAMNIQ
+97 MNAQEVNAQAMKVQAMNEQAMNAHAISIQ

-149 EHGNIRLIINA
+149 EHENIRLIINA

-207 ICVNPAKKFR
+207 ICVNPAKRFR
-217 NSITRYSLKP
+217 NTITRYSLKP
-227 ETIIGNAVEA
+227 EAIIGNAVEA
-237 PDNYDLINIV
+237 PENYDLINIV
-247 MVCLGRME
+247 MVCLGKME

-280 DILERDFNIPMTE
+280 DILERDFDIPMTE

-314 QKGIE
+314 QKG
-319 KGRQEGIQK
+319 
-328 GIEQGIEQGLEQ
+328 LEQ

-348 GLEQGRQEGIEQGL
+348 G
-362 ERGRQEGIEQG
+362 
-373 LERGRQEGI
+373 
-382 EQGLQQGRIHA
+382 
-393 LIELVNDGV
+393 IELKYT
-402 LTIEKA
+402 LKYTP
-408 AEKASMSAE
+408 
-417 EFGNAMKKA
+417 
-426 YAQE
+426 

>member
-1 MGKETYLAHT
+1 MSALLLTAKRRKGSTMGKETYLAHT

-61 EPEVGTTGVNM
+61 EPEVGTTGVYM

-82 IKPETVVTQA
+82 IKPETMATQS
-92 AEVQE
+92 AEVQA
-97 MSIQEVNAPAMNIQ
+97 MNAQEVNAQAINAQAMNTQSMKVQAMNEQAMNAHAISIQ

-149 EHGNIRLIINA
+149 ELENIRLIINA

-183 ISAQHGTVFTKS
+183 ISVQHGTVFTKS

-217 NSITRYSLKP
+217 NTITRYSLKP

-237 PDNYDLINIV
+237 PENYDLINIV
-247 MVCLGRME
+247 MVCLGKME

-307 GVAEEAM
+307 GVAEKAM
-314 QKGIE
+314 
-319 KGRQEGIQK
+319 
-328 GIEQGIEQGLEQ
+328 
-340 GRQEGIEQ
+340 
-348 GLEQGRQEGIEQGL
+348 
-362 ERGRQEGIEQG
+362 
-373 LERGRQEGI
+373 
-382 EQGLQQGRIHA
+382 QQGRTHI

-408 AEKASMSAE
+408 AEKARMSVE
-417 EFGNAMKKA
+417 EFRNAMKNA